1 MSIYRC
7 RKTAQL
13 WWLTQCYCDPVP
25 LIRRRSHFSSFM
37 FTSRVRH
44 IFCCKMVHMCS
55 QLGLNQVNSAA
66 TSKVWRRLLQQL
78 HANVDSGVIPVLV
91 TETVNIKFL
100 DKFNCLN
107 NVLIIINWAIKYTK
121 LKDCGNDGN
130 RSSQQ
135 HIDS

>member
-1 MSIYRC
+1 
-7 RKTAQL
+7 
-13 WWLTQCYCDPVP
+13 
-25 LIRRRSHFSSFM
+25 
-37 FTSRVRH
+37 
-44 IFCCKMVHMCS
+44 MCS